1 MEKIPLIVIAGLT
14 ATGKTDVAVELA
26 QLVNG
31 EVVSADSMC
40 VYKLMDIGTAK
51 PTKEQREAVRH
62 HVIDVVFPDED
73 YNVAMFQKDA
83 TNAILDI
90 YKRGKVPLLVGGTG
104 FYIKSVVDDVEFP
117 EMGDSKQVRK
127 KLYDELNSKGNMYLY
142 ELLKEIDKDAANS
155 VHPNN
160 VKRVI
165 RYLEIY
171 FLTGRK
177 PTEFLDK
184 VRRKGSE
191 KYNLL
196 PLCFIME
203 REALWQRID
212 QRVEKMFDMGLVDEV
227 KMLLS
232 LGYSKD
238 LKSMQG
244 LGYKQV
250 IPYVEGKISLQET
263 KDELKLRTRQF
274 AKRQRIWFK
283 YQGEFM
289 FLDVTGIRFKEVVK
303 KCFELC
309 KSVV

>member
-31 EVVSADSMC
+31 EIVSADSMC

-104 FYIKSVVDDVEFP
+104 FYIKSVVDDIEFP

-127 KLYDELNSKGNMYLY
+127 KLFDELNNKGNMYLY

-171 FLTGRK
+171 FLTGKK

-191 KYNLL
+191 RYNVL

-212 QRVEKMFDMGLVDEV
+212 QRVEKMFDMGLADEV
-227 KMLLS
+227 KMLLDM
-232 LGYSKD
+232 GYSKD

-250 IPYVEGKISLQET
+250 IPYVEGKISLQEA
-263 KDELKLRTRQF
+263 KEELKIRTRQF

-283 YQGEFM
+283 YQGEFV
-289 FLDVTGIRFKEVVK
+289 FLDVTV
-303 KCFELC
+303 
-309 KSVV
+309 

>member
-31 EVVSADSMC
+31 EIVSADSMC

-104 FYIKSVVDDVEFP
+104 FYIKSVVDDIEFP

-127 KLYDELNSKGNMYLY
+127 KLFDELNNKGNMYLY

-171 FLTGRK
+171 FLTGK
-177 PTEFLDK
+177 NQQSF
-184 VRRKGSE
+184 
-191 KYNLL
+191 
-196 PLCFIME
+196 
-203 REALWQRID
+203 
-212 QRVEKMFDMGLVDEV
+212 
-227 KMLLS
+227 
-232 LGYSKD
+232 
-238 LKSMQG
+238 
-244 LGYKQV
+244 
-250 IPYVEGKISLQET
+250 
-263 KDELKLRTRQF
+263 
-274 AKRQRIWFK
+274 
-283 YQGEFM
+283 
-289 FLDVTGIRFKEVVK
+289 
-303 KCFELC
+303 
-309 KSVV
+309 

>member
-31 EVVSADSMC
+31 EIVSADSMC

-203 REALWQRID
+203 REVLWQRID
-212 QRVEKMFDMGLVDEV
+212 QRVEKMFDMGLADEV

-250 IPYVEGKISLQET
+250 IPYVEGKISLQEA

-289 FLDVTGIRFKEVVK
+289 FLDVTGMRFEEVVK